1 MLQVVNF
8 VSQANTSVKT
18 WEIIVVDDG
27 SKDKTTDTA
36 LEYAVTLGSNKMRV
50 LTLAKN
56 LGKGGAVRRG
66 VRVAR
71 YTTKYPFT
79 IPPL

>member
-1 MLQVVNF
+1 M
-8 VSQANTSVKT
+8 
-18 WEIIVVDDG
+18 VDDG

-71 YTTKYPFT
+71 YMRETKYPIT
-79 IPPL
+79 IMISAAYAVVHDKCSF